1 MAGKHNINYRLI
13 IGLMFLV
20 CDVQAGMIDKDGMAP
35 WEICGMCHSADGIS
49 RMSKFPILAGQKATY
64 LKSQMLDFRQGRRL
78 NDGGQMSSIVTEV
91 DPATIDGIVG
101 YFAGLSGP
109 IMNLVVQPGVDQV
122 AYEAGR
128 LLFEEGR
135 AGAVACNVCH
145 NDGHPAAPR
154 LRAQHA
160 AYLRKQLNDFKYE
173 RRVSEG
179 ATVMTSIAKLLTE
192 NEIDSISV
200 YLHSSG
206 SYDSDVAH

>member
-1 MAGKHNINYRLI
+1 
-13 IGLMFLV
+13 
-20 CDVQAGMIDKDGMAP
+20 
-35 WEICGMCHSADGIS
+35 
-49 RMSKFPILAGQKATY
+49 
-64 LKSQMLDFRQGRRL
+64 
-78 NDGGQMSSIVTEV
+78 
-91 DPATIDGIVG
+91 
-101 YFAGLSGP
+101 LSGP

-179 ATVMTSIAKLLTE
+179 ATVMTFIAKLLTE
-192 NEIDSISV
+192 DEIDSISV